1 MSDPKEPRVIL
12 YFAEW
17 CGHCKTFKP
26 EWKKLMQELDKK
38 GIKYKEYEDSR
49 DEAIIQSAGVKGYP
63 TIKIDGQEY
72 NGNRTADAILE
83 YLFSDSK
90 DEIGKKYDQCG
101 GGNKKFGFTLRPMKG
116 GSKESAQKDEY
127 YKIKYLKYKAKY
139 MLLRDELG
147 I

>member
-1 MSDPKEPRVIL
+1 MADPKEPRVIL

-38 GIKYKEYEDSR
+38 GIKYKDYEDSR

-63 TIKIDGQEY
+63 TIKIDGKEY
-72 NGNRTADAILE
+72 NGTRTAIAIME

-90 DEIGKKYDQCG
+90 DEISKKYDQCG
-101 GGNKKFGFTLRPMKG
+101 GGNKKFGVTLRSMDG
-116 GSKESAQKDEY
+116 GSKEGKQKDEY

-139 MLLRDELG
+139 MLLRSELG